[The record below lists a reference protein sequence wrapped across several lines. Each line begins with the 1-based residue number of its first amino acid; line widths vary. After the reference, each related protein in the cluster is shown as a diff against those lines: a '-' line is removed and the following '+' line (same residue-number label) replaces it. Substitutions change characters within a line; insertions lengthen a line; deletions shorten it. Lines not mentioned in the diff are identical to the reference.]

1 MMVRCGACRTQF
13 DAPGPG
19 RYSCPACGSVNMI
32 RDQGGAPPPGAP
44 GGYPSAP
51 GVQGGQQA
59 PPPPPPPERPVPKIK
74 CPECGFEFHVGE
86 VARVVCPMCSAEVK
100 TGIVDDPEE
109 TTADSESEE

>member
-32 RDQGGAPPPGAP
+32 RDQGGAPPPAAP
-44 GGYPSAP
+44 GGYPAAP

-59 PPPPPPPERPVPKIK
+59 SPPPPVERPVPKIK

-86 VARVVCPMCSAEVK
+86 VARVVCPMCSSEVK
-100 TGIVDDPEE
+100 TGIVDDLEE
-109 TTADSESEE
+109 TTEDADSEE